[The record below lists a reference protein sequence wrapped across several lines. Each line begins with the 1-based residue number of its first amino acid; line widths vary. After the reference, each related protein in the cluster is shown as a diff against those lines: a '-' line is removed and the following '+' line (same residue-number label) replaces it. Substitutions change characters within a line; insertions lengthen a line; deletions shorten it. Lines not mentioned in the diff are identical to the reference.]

1 MTLGPEPVY
10 LLLGMSLVLLK
21 RLLSFKVVAE
31 CLRQDVFFPRDMK
44 TIFLLK
50 MRCFPE
56 RNIDVALV
64 AMPGNAQN
72 ANVKSWAC

>member
-1 MTLGPEPVY
+1 MGIGMTLGPEPVY
-10 LLLGMSLVLLK
+10 LLVGMSLVLLK
-21 RLLSFKVVAE
+21 RLLSFKVVVE
-31 CLRQDVFFPRDMK
+31 CLRHRDMK